1 MRDLRQLLPRY
12 GFGKAHDAVVACMH
26 LQKRSRL
33 LADGGFIVAPVR
45 LVRRAD
51 LAQRAAALRHDL
63 RNAERAAD
71 LDELAARGDDLSPAR
86 ERGQDEQHRR
96 GVVVHGHRRLRT
108 RQAAQKRLHVLI
120 ARAAAAVFHIVFKR
134 RIISRRL
141 CRGVHRAL
149 AQAGAAKVRV
159 QRHAGRV
166 DDRSQ
171 RRQLLYLCTCQNA
184 RAEYACLRQ
193 RGKAAAH
200 FVSQRVQL
208 LAHALAQQHRRQR
221 RHLELVPT
229 EQLVHPRD
237 GTKQI
242 FFHAFFPPR
251 ARHAVRR
258 APVLQFAFTLSER
271 PSPVKKNQNRSLNQ
285 PCSSG
290 FSIVHK
296 SADRPVAANF
306 QFLKISVSLGQ
317 LPVGACPPQAL
328 LGSSTANWKLFFPC
342 GYTK

>member
-141 CRGVHRAL
+141 CRGVRRAL

-166 DDRSQ
+166 DDRSK
-171 RRQLLYLCTCQNA
+171 RRQLLFLCTCQNA

-242 FFHAFFPPR
+242 FFHAF
-251 ARHAVRR
+251 
-258 APVLQFAFTLSER
+258 
-271 PSPVKKNQNRSLNQ
+271 PSPRPTRSASGASSPVCLYPIRKAFARQ
-285 PCSSG
+285 EKPEPFAESAMQFWFFYCSQEHGSSRG
-290 FSIVHK
+290 RKFSILE
-296 SADRPVAANF
+296 NF
-306 QFLKISVSLGQ
+306 CLFGTTSCRGVPALS
-317 LPVGACPPQAL
+317 PVGIKYGKLEFAL
-328 LGSSTANWKLFFPC
+328 ITLQ
-342 GYTK
+342 